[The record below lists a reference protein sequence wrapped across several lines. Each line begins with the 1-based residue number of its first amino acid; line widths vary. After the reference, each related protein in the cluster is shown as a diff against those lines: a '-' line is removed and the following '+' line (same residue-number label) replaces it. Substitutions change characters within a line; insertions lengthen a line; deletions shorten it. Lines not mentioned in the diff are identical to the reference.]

1 MDTEKKR
8 LKDVQLNIPV
18 EFNYVSIMGYLFMDT
33 RWFRNSRIGWKWACK
48 YHPEVVVLDEYL
60 LWQLFYIR

>member
-1 MDTEKKR
+1 MATEKRR

-18 EFNYVSIMGYLFMDT
+18 EFKYISIMGYLFMDKK
-33 RWFRNSRIGWKWACK
+33 WFRNSRLGWKWACK
-48 YHPEVVVLDEYL
+48 YHPEIDGTDEYL